1 MMLDA
6 AAVGQ
11 AFTSVPLRSVGRFVR
26 GITFKPDDVINTSDT
41 TAVFCMRTKNVQADL
56 DLSDVWGIPSA
67 FVKREEQFLQPGD
80 ILVSSANSWNLI
92 GKCCWIPSFERRA
105 TFGGFVSVL
114 RADPEQVEPRYLYR
128 WFASDPVQA
137 KLRSFGRQ
145 TTNISNLDLERC
157 LAMQLPLPPLSE
169 QRRIAAILDQAD
181 ALRAKRR
188 AALAQLDEMARA
200 IFVDMFGEPIANP
213 KAWPVSSLSSLSYR
227 IQIGPFGSQLHEEDY
242 IAGGVPLINPTH
254 LKAGK
259 IRPDWSLT
267 VPSEKYKQL
276 SQYHLA
282 KGDLIMGRRGE
293 MGRCAVVSSA
303 EHGWLCGTGSLFVRP
318 HIAKLNLYY
327 LDHLISSSSM
337 RGFLQN
343 VAQGVTMANLN
354 KDIVGSLPIP
364 LPPKELQDKFANS
377 LAEVEILR
385 ANIDREVLILDTL
398 FASLQHRA
406 FRGEL

>member
-1 MMLDA
+1 MLDA

-188 AALAQLDEMARA
+188 QTLTQLDEMARA
-200 IFVDMFGEPIANP
+200 LFADVIGDPGTNP
-213 KAWPVSSLSSLSYR
+213 KGWSGTQLGALCHVRGGKRLPKGAPYAPGPTQHPYIRVSDLSDGAINEENLVFLTPEVQR
-227 IQIGPFGSQLHEEDY
+227 QIARYTVAAGEIVIS
-242 IAGGVPLINPTH
+242 IAGTIGAV
-254 LKAGK
+254 
-259 IRPDWSLT
+259 
-267 VPSEKYKQL
+267 
-276 SQYHLA
+276 
-282 KGDLIMGRRGE
+282 
-293 MGRCAVVSSA
+293 AVVPN
-303 EHGWLCGTGSLFVRP
+303 G
-318 HIAKLNLYY
+318 
-327 LDHLISSSSM
+327 LD
-337 RGFLQN
+337 G
-343 VAQGVTMANLN
+343 ANLTEN
-354 KDIVGSLPIP
+354 AAKIVAARSGQYDNTYLATYLRTPFAQEQISARTGQVTIGKLALFRIEQLPVL
-364 LPPKELQDKFANS
+364 LPPMAVQRKFAAR
-377 LAEVEILR
+377 LATIDALR
-385 ANIDREVLILDTL
+385 RSHLHHAAKIDTL

-406 FRGEL
+406 FRGKL